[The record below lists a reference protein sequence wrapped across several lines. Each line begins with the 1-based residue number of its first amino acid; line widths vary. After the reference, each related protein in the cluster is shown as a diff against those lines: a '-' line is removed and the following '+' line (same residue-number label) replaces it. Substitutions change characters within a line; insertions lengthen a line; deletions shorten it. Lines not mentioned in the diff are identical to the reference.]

1 MEMRRPSY
9 KEINQKIIQAEKA
22 ISEHRISLIN
32 PISIA
37 TDALELGFCV
47 EGIDSILIKLLEE
60 ITPRDYLGQSPPQRS
75 YEDKITGCELYP
87 FRWMSRH
94 MGCRVVFEVCFK
106 TESILACVFT

>member
-1 MEMRRPSY
+1 MTKVSIDTIIEMGHPSY
-9 KEINQKIIQAEKA
+9 KEINQKIKQAQKA
-22 ISEHRISLIN
+22 VSEYRISLIN

-37 TDALELGFCV
+37 ADALDLGFPV
-47 EGIDSILIKLLEE
+47 ESIAKLLNDILGE

-94 MGCRVVFEVCFK
+94 LG
-106 TESILACVFT
+106 L